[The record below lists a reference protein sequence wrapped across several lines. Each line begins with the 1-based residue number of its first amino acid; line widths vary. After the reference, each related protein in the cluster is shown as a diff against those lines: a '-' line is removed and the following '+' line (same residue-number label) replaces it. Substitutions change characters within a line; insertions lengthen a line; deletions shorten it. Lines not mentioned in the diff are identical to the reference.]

1 MNERIKNLDI
11 YTTDNLTRANDVKH
25 AYPRHSYAYTK
36 RKLGLSV
43 VILNLNKPEL
53 ITPLV
58 GYLLKQQTAFRQ
70 QGLTLEVLVG
80 DTGSTD
86 LATLACLEQLNQ
98 TLDGA
103 VTFKLKYN
111 FSACNNQVAFAQSSC
126 ELLLFLNNDIIF
138 ANDTS
143 LLELYAAAQNNP
155 SVGVLGALLFFEN
168 GLVQH
173 AGVDFF
179 RQADLRGLCYHPLS
193 HAKMTAEAF
202 PNIIK
207 APATTGAFLAI
218 SSTLF
223 EAVGGFDES
232 YVAECQDVALCL
244 AVHRYGYSVVT
255 LNLGQTIHLENATRP
270 KNEEHWPDRQRFLRK
285 WGSYIQ
291 AHFLS

>member
-11 YTTDNLTRANDVKH
+11 YTTDNLTRADAVKQ
-25 AYPRHSYAYTK
+25 AYPRHSYAFPK
-36 RKLGLSV
+36 KKPGLSV

-58 GYLLKQQTAFRQ
+58 AYLLKQQAAFRQ

-86 LATLACLEQLNQ
+86 PATIACLEQLNQ
-98 TLDGA
+98 TADGA
-103 VTFKLKYN
+103 VIFNQKYN
-111 FSACNNQVAFAQSSC
+111 FSACNNQVAFQQSSC

-155 SVGVLGALLFFEN
+155 DVGVFGALLFFEN

-193 HAKMTAEAF
+193 HAKMTADSF
-202 PNIIK
+202 PELIH

-218 SSTLF
+218 RADLF
-223 EAVGGFDES
+223 QAIGGFDEA
-232 YVAECQDVALCL
+232 YAAECQDIALCL
-244 AVHRYGYSVVT
+244 AALRHGYRSLT
-255 LNLGQTIHLENATRP
+255 LNLGQTVHLENATRP
-270 KNEEHWPDRQRFLRK
+270 KNEESWPDRQRFLRK
-285 WGSYIQ
+285 WGSFIE
-291 AHFLS
+291 AKFLS